1 MIRELNHPFR
11 VFLRASVELCAS
23 VVKVSCESV
32 YHRDT
37 KESQRHRGLLD
48 VRCLLLAVLLLLAA
62 LNSSAHAQPKAPPE
76 NPSLKFQGLD
86 GKVYDLTE
94 EHGNVVLVS
103 FGATWC
109 APCTT
114 ELRALNEVLNE
125 YRGKPVKFFWVSIER
140 PEEATNSVL
149 KRYARERRIAFPVL
163 RDDARM
169 VFMQFTD
176 RVRLPMLVLVGKDG
190 KIDAPIKFGM
200 ESQVESYKT
209 QIRARLNKL
218 LLPSADG
225 RGTEGE
231 GANRAVRN

>member
-1 MIRELNHPFR
+1 M
-11 VFLRASVELCAS
+11 
-23 VVKVSCESV
+23 KVIPCSWLV
-32 YHRDT
+32 A
-37 KESQRHRGLLD
+37 LIALA
-48 VRCLLLAVLLLLAA
+48 LAVNAA
-62 LNSSAHAQPKAPPE
+62 AQNKALPE

-86 GKVYDLTE
+86 GKVYDLAE
-94 EHGNVVLVS
+94 QHGNVVLVS

-109 APCTT
+109 APCTA

-125 YRGKPVKFFWVSIER
+125 YRGKPVKFFWVSIEG
-140 PEEATNSVL
+140 PAEATNSVL

-169 VFMQFTD
+169 VFLQFTD

-190 KIDAPIKFGM
+190 KVDAPIKFGM

-209 QIRARLNKL
+209 QIRVRLNKL
-218 LLPSADG
+218 LLPSPDG

-231 GANRAVRN
+231 GAKRATDRSTPRL

>member
-1 MIRELNHPFR
+1 LLEL
-11 VFLRASVELCAS
+11 
-23 VVKVSCESV
+23 
-32 YHRDT
+32 
-37 KESQRHRGLLD
+37 
-48 VRCLLLAVLLLLAA
+48 RCLLLAVLLLPA
-62 LNSSAHAQPKAPPE
+62 LNSIASGQTKTPPE

-109 APCTT
+109 APCTA

-140 PEEATNSVL
+140 PEEATNALL

-163 RDDARM
+163 RDDAKM
-169 VFMQFTD
+169 VFLQFTD

-190 KIDAPIKFGM
+190 KVDAPIKFGM

-218 LLPSADG
+218 LLPSPDG

-231 GANRAVRN
+231 GAKRGGRNYSLTPTLSQRERE

>member
-1 MIRELNHPFR
+1 MKVIRY
-11 VFLRASVELCAS
+11 S
-23 VVKVSCESV
+23 
-32 YHRDT
+32 
-37 KESQRHRGLLD
+37 LL
-48 VRCLLLAVLLLLAA
+48 VALIALAFAVNAA
-62 LNSSAHAQPKAPPE
+62 AQIKAPPE

-94 EHGNVVLVS
+94 QRGNVVLVS

-109 APCTT
+109 PPCTT

-163 RDDARM
+163 RDDAKM
-169 VFMQFTD
+169 VFLQFTD

-218 LLPSADG
+218 LLPSSDG
-225 RGTEGE
+225 RGAERE
-231 GANRAVRN
+231 GAQREIDRSTPRM

>member
-1 MIRELNHPFR
+1 MIREMNHSFC

-23 VVKVSCESV
+23 VVRLSYERI

-48 VRCLLLAVLLLLAA
+48 VRCLLLAVLLLPA
-62 LNSSAHAQPKAPPE
+62 LNSSAHAQPKTLPG

-94 EHGNVVLVS
+94 QHGSVVLVS

-109 APCTT
+109 APCTA

-125 YRGKPVKFFWVSIER
+125 YRGKPVKFFWVSIEG

-163 RDDARM
+163 RDDAKM
-169 VFMQFTD
+169 VFLQFTD

-190 KIDAPIKFGM
+190 KVDTPIKFGM

-209 QIRARLNKL
+209 QIRTRLNKL
-218 LLPSADG
+218 LLPSPDG

-231 GANRAVRN
+231 GAKRGGRN